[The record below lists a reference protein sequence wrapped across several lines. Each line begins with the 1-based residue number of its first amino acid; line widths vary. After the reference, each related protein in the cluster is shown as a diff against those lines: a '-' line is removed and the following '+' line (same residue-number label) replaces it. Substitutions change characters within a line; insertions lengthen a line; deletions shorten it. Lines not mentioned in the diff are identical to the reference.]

1 MEVIVAKTAGFCF
14 GVERAVEKVYKQT
27 ESDKKIYTYG
37 PIIHNDQVVGDL
49 EKKGVTVINGLE
61 KVKEIK
67 ESAQYYKTAK
77 PGSLAEKAGMVAKYN
92 EKSSKN
98 GTRKN

>member
-1 MEVIVAKTAGFCF
+1 M
-14 GVERAVEKVYKQT
+14 
-27 ESDKKIYTYG
+27 KKFILASNNA
-37 PIIHNDQVVGDL
+37 H
-49 EKKGVTVINGLE
+49 

-98 GTRKN
+98 GARKN

>member
-1 MEVIVAKTAGFCF
+1 MIENYINKTQ
-14 GVERAVEKVYKQT
+14 EK
-27 ESDKKIYTYG
+27 
-37 PIIHNDQVVGDL
+37 
-49 EKKGVTVINGLE
+49 

-92 EKSSKN
+92 EKRLLQSC
-98 GTRKN
+98 

>member
-1 MEVIVAKTAGFCF
+1 M
-14 GVERAVEKVYKQT
+14 
-27 ESDKKIYTYG
+27 KK
-37 PIIHNDQVVGDL
+37 
-49 EKKGVTVINGLE
+49 

-98 GTRKN
+98 GARKN